1 VKMAQGYVTDDGTFF
16 ESKLEAELFEAEM
29 RLRGQLVGMDAK
41 LNPEQIL
48 AIIIEVMPD
57 VRRYIDA
64 YQAQDT
70 AARNQ
75 QAKEQEREPPDSS
88 QKAEVVESGGYVSG
102 SEEEL
107 ASLLKLPTR
116 RPSHVPDMGRG
127 AQSEEVPVRR
137 KVDGA

>member
-75 QAKEQEREPPDSS
+75 QAKEQER
-88 QKAEVVESGGYVSG
+88 AEYGAAHGKNAHRRAAIGALVRSRHSRYT
-102 SEEEL
+102 
-107 ASLLKLPTR
+107 TR
-116 RPSHVPDMGRG
+116 SC
-127 AQSEEVPVRR
+127 
-137 KVDGA
+137 